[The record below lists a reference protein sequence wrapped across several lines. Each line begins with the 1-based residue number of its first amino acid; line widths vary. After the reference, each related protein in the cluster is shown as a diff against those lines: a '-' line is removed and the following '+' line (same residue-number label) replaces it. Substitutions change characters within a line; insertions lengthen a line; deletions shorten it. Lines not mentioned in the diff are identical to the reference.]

1 MKLTQLYTYLPRVPR
16 RESFILLH
24 DTVFERVVEIE
35 VTRHFGR
42 ETGFLLIGNE
52 VGQVFE
58 IVADKGLSVEAHRVG
73 GILFAAVETTF
84 IAVFVDGIQVK
95 VDGGDYA
102 RLVVEHFLYIQILF
116 NWSLSAPG
124 YIPISYC

>member
-1 MKLTQLYTYLPRVPR
+1 M
-16 RESFILLH
+16 
-24 DTVFERVVEIE
+24 
-35 VTRHFGR
+35 
-42 ETGFLLIGNE
+42 
-52 VGQVFE
+52 
-58 IVADKGLSVEAHRVG
+58 G

-116 NWSLSAPG
+116 IGVFQLRDIFR
-124 YIPISYC
+124 YLIVEREFLFIIRLHDCQ